1 MVPWED
7 CAMRFLGLLILLVG
21 VAVGCSPPD
30 EDDFAMPTPPTA
42 APRPFELEAH
52 GDVRVDPYYW
62 LRERDDPEVIR
73 YLEDENA
80 YTQAVMG
87 HTDRLQETLFE
98 EMRGRIAED
107 DSSVPVRR
115 DSYWYYTRYETGGEY
130 PIYVRRKEM
139 EARGETLVETPV
151 ETMLDGNALAEG
163 HDFFAIGGVSV
174 SSGENLLAYAID
186 TIGRRIYTI
195 RFKDLGTGE
204 ILADQ
209 ISGSNGNFA
218 WAEDNRTLFYTRRD
232 LDTLR
237 SYQIYRHVL
246 GTDSGEDELVFEEED
261 ETFSCFVRKS
271 KSKRFLMIGSSHTLA
286 NEVRFLDAST
296 PNGEFTVFLARERG
310 HEYGIAHLGDYFYI
324 RTNKDA
330 QNFRLMRTPVR
341 STGMDSWSEVI
352 PHRDDVLLEGFD
364 LFRDHLVVAERK
376 EGLLQI
382 RIKPWKGEEH
392 YLEFDEPAYAAYV
405 GDNPQIDTMSL
416 RFVYSSMTTPR
427 SVFDYDMVTREREL
441 KKRQPVLGGFDPA
454 DYQTERLMVTA
465 RDGAQV
471 PISLVYRAGFEP
483 DGRSPLLLYAYGSYG
498 SSLDAS
504 FSSSRLSLLD
514 RGFVYAMAHIRGG
527 EEMGR
532 SWYENGKLLRKK
544 NTFTDFIDSGEFLVE
559 KGYADPERLF
569 AQGGSAGG
577 LLMGAV
583 INMRPDLF
591 EGVVARVPFV
601 DVVTT
606 MLDASIPLT
615 TFEWDEW
622 GDPRDKIDYDYMLS
636 YSPYDQIEAKDY
648 PHLLVTAGLHDSQ
661 VQYWEPA
668 KWVAKLRSLKT
679 DDNVLLLKTEME
691 AGHGGAS
698 GRFRSLR
705 EIALIYAFLIDLA
718 GIDS

>member
-1 MVPWED
+1 
-7 CAMRFLGLLILLVG
+7 MRFLGLSILLLA
-21 VAVGCSPPD
+21 VASGCADPVE
-30 EDDFAMPTPPTA
+30 EDSAMPTPPTA

-115 DSYWYYTRYETGGEY
+115 DNYWYYTRYETGGEY

-139 EARGETLVETPV
+139 ESRGETPVETPV

-204 ILADQ
+204 ILADE

-330 QNFRLMRTPVR
+330 LNFRLMRTPVR
-341 STGMDSWSEVI
+341 GTGMDSWSEVI

-392 YLEFDEPAYAAYV
+392 YLEFDEPAYAANV

-454 DYQTERLMVTA
+454 DYRTERLMVTA

-532 SWYENGKLLRKK
+532 SWYENGKLLHKK

-691 AGHGGAS
+691 AGHGGAT

-718 GIDS
+718 DIDS

>member
-1 MVPWED
+1 
-7 CAMRFLGLLILLVG
+7 MRFLGLLILLVG

-139 EARGETLVETPV
+139 EARGETPV

-392 YLEFDEPAYAAYV
+392 TLEFDEPAYAAYV
-405 GDNPQIDTMSL
+405 GDNPQIDTTSL

-454 DYQTERLMVTA
+454 DYRTERLMVTA

-471 PISLVYRAGFEP
+471 PISLVYRAGFKP

-527 EEMGR
+527 EERGR
-532 SWYENGKLLRKK
+532 SWYENGKLLHKK

-705 EIALIYAFLIDLA
+705 EIALIYAFLIDRA